1 MTGSA
6 SWISGYLGV
15 VAVLVG
21 FGQRFSRFLRLG
33 DERLD
38 FEVRWRLQFGLFG
51 FGYAVEIGLCKAE
64 LRITGTRCPTFE
76 NQANKK

>member
-1 MTGSA
+1 M
-6 SWISGYLGV
+6 

-51 FGYAVEIGLCKAE
+51 GSAML
-64 LRITGTRCPTFE
+64 LRLNGARL
-76 NQANKK
+76 N

>member
-1 MTGSA
+1 MVVVGSVSGSA
-6 SWISGYLGV
+6 V
-15 VAVLVG
+15 
-21 FGQRFSRFLRLG
+21 FLRLG

>member
-38 FEVRWRLQFGLFG
+38 FEVWWRLQFGLFG
-51 FGYAVEIGLCKAE
+51 GSAMR
-64 LRITGTRCPTFE
+64 LRLDGARL
-76 NQANKK
+76 N

>member
-15 VAVLVG
+15 VAVGSVSG
-21 FGQRFSRFLRLG
+21 SAVFLRLG

-38 FEVRWRLQFGLFG
+38 FEVRWRLPCDLFG
-51 FGYAVEIGLCKAE
+51 GSAMR
-64 LRITGTRCPTFE
+64 LRLDGARL
-76 NQANKK
+76 N